1 MPATRLTMASVL
13 VGRETGITPPLPGG
27 PGGTIRGGSSGL
39 CCMRTHATGD
49 LFSPR
54 SRASAESR
62 KRRRSRS
69 GWFGEYPLRNPPR
82 MEEGILRIPSMTVM
96 ASETIRRR
104 LREVPD
110 SPGVYLL
117 RDTREQVIYV
127 GKALR
132 LRDRLRAYFTTGYG
146 QTARTAELV
155 QRVYDFEFVKTANE
169 VEALV
174 LENNLIKHYRPRFNI
189 RLKDDKN
196 YLYLKLPVTEEYP
209 RVHYTRRVLDD
220 GALYF
225 GPYTSA
231 QSLRSTVKSIRQLLP
246 FRTCSEDI
254 FKQGKV
260 CLDFHIKRCPGPCER
275 RISSEDYKARINE
288 VALFMEGRSD
298 LLVRELHERMD
309 SAAGRLDF
317 ENAARYRDQLQS
329 IERIADRQK
338 VLTRGRDDQDIVA
351 YARSGNDVFVEV
363 AYVRQSKMVGH
374 DGHALDGA
382 GDATEPELLRGFM
395 LQYYSSATHVP
406 RSVILPGPV
415 EEPELIKGWLS
426 EKRGRPVE
434 VDVPQRG
441 RLRALVTQLGET
453 AKQELEQIR
462 IQADYDRSRTEP
474 MLAALAEALDLESP
488 PKRIECYDISNI
500 QGDSAVGSMVVFED
514 GRPRNDHYRHFRIKY
529 VPGPN
534 DFAMLQEV
542 LRRRLERLESAQRRE
557 EVGSIGDRSFT
568 SRPGL
573 ILIDGGKSQL
583 SAALEVTEAAGYA
596 DIPTFA
602 LAKEREEIFAPGRA
616 EPIVQERNSP
626 GMFLVQRIR
635 DEAHRFAITHH
646 RKVRA
651 RKALTSPLDSVEG
664 IGPARKRALLRHFG
678 SVQAIREAPVGEIV
692 KLGIHERLAVRL
704 KETL

>member
-1 MPATRLTMASVL
+1 
-13 VGRETGITPPLPGG
+13 
-27 PGGTIRGGSSGL
+27 
-39 CCMRTHATGD
+39 
-49 LFSPR
+49 
-54 SRASAESR
+54 
-62 KRRRSRS
+62 
-69 GWFGEYPLRNPPR
+69 
-82 MEEGILRIPSMTVM
+82 MEEGILGIPSMTVM

-117 RDTREQVIYV
+117 RDTSGQVIYV

-132 LRDRLRAYFTTGYG
+132 LRDRLRSYFTAGSG
-146 QTARTAELV
+146 LTARVADLV
-155 QRVYDFEFVKTANE
+155 RRVYDFEFVTTANE

-174 LENNLIKHYRPRFNI
+174 LECNLIKNYRPRFNI

-209 RVHYTRRVLDD
+209 RVHYSRRVLKD
-220 GALYF
+220 GAQYF

-231 QSLRSTVKSIRQLLP
+231 QSLRGTVKSIRQLLP
-246 FRTCSEDI
+246 FRTCSDEI

-275 RISSEDYKARINE
+275 RISPEDYQARIHE

-298 LLVRELHERMD
+298 VLVRELKERMEG
-309 SAAGRLDF
+309 AATRLDF

-338 VLTRGRDDQDIVA
+338 VLTRGRHDQDLIA
-351 YARSGNDVFVEV
+351 YARHGGEVFVEV
-363 AYVRQSKMVGH
+363 AYVRQGKMVGH
-374 DGHALDGA
+374 DGHPLDGA
-382 GDATEPELLRGFM
+382 GDAAEAELLRGFV
-395 LQYYSSATHVP
+395 LQYYTSATHVP
-406 RSVILPGPV
+406 RTVILPGAV
-415 EEPELIKGWLS
+415 DEPELLEGWLS
-426 EKRGRPVE
+426 QRRNGPVTIE
-434 VDVPQRG
+434 VPQRG
-441 RLRALVTQLGET
+441 RKRALVAQLAET
-453 AKQELEQIR
+453 AAQELEQLR

-500 QGDSAVGSMVVFED
+500 QGDSAVGAMVVFED
-514 GRPRNDHYRHFRIKY
+514 GRPRNDHYRHFRIKF

-557 EVGSIGDRSFT
+557 ETDVVGDRSFT
-568 SRPGL
+568 SRPDL
-573 ILIDGGKSQL
+573 ILIDGGRGQL
-583 SAALEVTEAAGYA
+583 SAALEVLESAGYA

-616 EPIVQERNSP
+616 DPIVQERNSP

-646 RKVRA
+646 RKVRS

-678 SVQAIREAPVGEIV
+678 SVQAIREAPVEDIV
-692 KLGIHERLAVRL
+692 ALGIHERLAKRL
-704 KETL
+704 KENL

>member
-1 MPATRLTMASVL
+1 MAISLEDTV
-13 VGRETGITPPLPGG
+13 
-27 PGGTIRGGSSGL
+27 
-39 CCMRTHATGD
+39 
-49 LFSPR
+49 
-54 SRASAESR
+54 
-62 KRRRSRS
+62 KRRLKAV
-69 GWFGEYPLRNPPR
+69 P
-82 MEEGILRIPSMTVM
+82 EG
-96 ASETIRRR
+96 
-104 LREVPD
+104 
-110 SPGVYLL
+110 PGVYLF
-117 RDTREQVIYV
+117 RDNRAQVIYV

-132 LRDRLRAYFTTGYG
+132 LRDRLRSYFTTGYG
-146 QTARTAELV
+146 ETARVAELV
-155 QRVYDFEFVKTANE
+155 RKIYDFEFVTTANE

-174 LENNLIKHYRPRFNI
+174 LECNLIKNYRPRFNI

-196 YLYLKLPVTEEYP
+196 YLYLKLPVTEEFP
-209 RVHYTRRVLDD
+209 RVHYSRRVVKD

-231 QSLRSTVKSIRQLLP
+231 QSLRGTVKSIRQLLP
-246 FRTCSEDI
+246 FRTCSDEI

-275 RISSEDYKARINE
+275 RISSEDYKARIHE

-298 LLVRELHERMD
+298 VLVHELTDRME
-309 SAAGRLDF
+309 SSAGRLDF

-338 VLTRGRDDQDIVA
+338 VLTRGRDDQDLIA
-351 YARSGNDVFVEV
+351 YARSAGEVFVEV
-363 AYVRQSKMVGH
+363 AYVRQGKMVGH

-382 GDATEPELLRGFM
+382 GDALENELLRGFM
-395 LQYYSSATHVP
+395 LQYYASATHIP
-406 RSVILPGPV
+406 RSIILPGPV
-415 EEPELIKGWLS
+415 EEPELLTGWLA
-426 EKRGRPVE
+426 EKRGGPVTIE
-434 VDVPQRG
+434 VPQRG
-441 RLRALVTQLGET
+441 RKRALVTQLAET
-453 AKQELEQIR
+453 AAQELEQMR

-500 QGDSAVGSMVVFED
+500 QGDSAVGAMVVFED
-514 GRPRNDHYRHFRIKY
+514 GRPRNDHYRHFRIKFT
-529 VPGPN
+529 PGPN

-557 EVGSIGDRSFT
+557 DAEVVGDRSFT
-568 SRPGL
+568 SRPDL
-573 ILIDGGKSQL
+573 ILIDGGKGQL
-583 SAALEVTEAAGYA
+583 SAALEVLESAGYA

-602 LAKEREEIFAPGRA
+602 LAKEREEIFAPNRS

-626 GMFLVQRIR
+626 GMFLVQRVR

-678 SVQAIREAPVGEIV
+678 SVQAIREAAVEDIV
-692 KLGIHERLAVRL
+692 ALGVPERLAKRL

>member
-1 MPATRLTMASVL
+1 MA
-13 VGRETGITPPLPGG
+13 ITKED
-27 PGGTIRGGSSGL
+27 
-39 CCMRTHATGD
+39 AV
-49 LFSPR
+49 
-54 SRASAESR
+54 
-62 KRRRSRS
+62 K
-69 GWFGEYPLRNPPR
+69 
-82 MEEGILRIPSMTVM
+82 
-96 ASETIRRR
+96 RR
-104 LREVPD
+104 LRAVPD
-110 SPGVYLL
+110 GPGVYLF
-117 RDTREQVIYV
+117 RDNRAQVIYV

-132 LRDRLRAYFTTGYG
+132 LRDRLRSYFTPGYSE
-146 QTARTAELV
+146 TARVADLV
-155 QRVYDFEFVKTANE
+155 RKIYDFEFVTTANE

-174 LENNLIKHYRPRFNI
+174 LECNLIKNYRPRFNI

-196 YLYLKLPVTEEYP
+196 YLYLKLPVTEQFP
-209 RVHYTRRVLDD
+209 RVHYSRRVLKD

-246 FRTCSEDI
+246 FRTCSDEI

-275 RISSEDYKARINE
+275 RISPEDYKARIHE

-298 LLVRELHERMD
+298 VLVHELNDRMD

-329 IERIADRQK
+329 IEKIADRQK
-338 VLTRGRDDQDIVA
+338 VLTRGRDDQDLVA
-351 YARSGNDVFVEV
+351 YARSGGDVFVEV
-363 AYVRQSKMVGH
+363 AYVRQGKMVGQ

-382 GDATEPELLRGFM
+382 SDAVESELLRGFL
-395 LQYYSSATHVP
+395 LQYYASATHIP
-406 RSVILPGPV
+406 RSIVLPGAV
-415 EEPELIKGWLS
+415 EEPELLTGWLT
-426 EKRGRPVE
+426 ERRGGPVTIE
-434 VDVPQRG
+434 VPQRG
-441 RLRALVTQLGET
+441 RKRALVTQLAET
-453 AKQELEQIR
+453 AGQELEQMR

-500 QGDSAVGSMVVFED
+500 QGDSAVGAMVVFED
-514 GRPRNDHYRHFRIKY
+514 GRPRNDHYRHFRIKF

-542 LRRRLERLESAQRRE
+542 LRRRLERLESSQRRE
-557 EVGSIGDRSFT
+557 DADAVGDRSFT
-568 SRPGL
+568 SRPDL
-573 ILIDGGKSQL
+573 ILIDGGKGQL
-583 SAALEVTEAAGYA
+583 SAALEVLESAGYA

-602 LAKEREEIFAPGRA
+602 LAKEREEIFAPNRS

-678 SVQAIREAPVGEIV
+678 SVQAIRDAAVEDIV
-692 KLGIHERLAVRL
+692 ALGVPERLAKRL

>member
-1 MPATRLTMASVL
+1 MAVTL
-13 VGRETGITPPLPGG
+13 ED
-27 PGGTIRGGSSGL
+27 TI
-39 CCMRTHATGD
+39 
-49 LFSPR
+49 
-54 SRASAESR
+54 
-62 KRRRSRS
+62 KRR
-69 GWFGEYPLRNPPR
+69 LQ
-82 MEEGILRIPSMTVM
+82 
-96 ASETIRRR
+96 A
-104 LREVPD
+104 VPD
-110 SPGVYLL
+110 SPGVYMF
-117 RDTREQVIYV
+117 RDNRSQVIYV

-132 LRDRLRAYFTTGYG
+132 LRDRLRSYFTPGYAE
-146 QTARTAELV
+146 TARVSELI
-155 QRVYDFEFVKTANE
+155 RRATDFEFVTTANE

-174 LENNLIKHYRPRFNI
+174 LENNLIKNYRPRFNI

-196 YLYLKLPVTEEYP
+196 YLYLKLPVTEAFP
-209 RVHYTRRVLDD
+209 RVHYSRRVQND

-231 QSLRSTVKSIRQLLP
+231 LSLRSTVKSIRQLLP
-246 FRTCSEDI
+246 FRTCSDEI

-298 LLVRELHERMD
+298 LLVRELEDRMQT
-309 SAAGRLDF
+309 AAERLDF

-382 GDATEPELLRGFM
+382 GEATEPELLRGFM
-395 LQYYSSATHVP
+395 LQYYSSATHIP

-415 EEPELIKGWLS
+415 DEPELITGWLT
-426 EKRGRPVE
+426 EKRGRPVSIE
-434 VDVPQRG
+434 IPRRG
-441 RLRALVTQLGET
+441 RLRALVTQLAET

-514 GRPRNDHYRHFRIKY
+514 GRPRNDHYRHFRIKFT
-529 VPGPN
+529 PGPN

-557 EVGSIGDRSFT
+557 EAEIVGDRSFT
-568 SRPGL
+568 SRPDL
-573 ILIDGGKSQL
+573 ILIDGGKGQL
-583 SAALEVTEAAGYA
+583 SAALEVMEAAGYA

-602 LAKEREEIFAPGRA
+602 LAKEREEIFAPGRV
-616 EPIVQERNSP
+616 EPIVQEHNSP

-646 RKVRA
+646 RKVRS

-664 IGPARKRALLRHFG
+664 IGPARKRTLLRHFG

-692 KLGIHERLAVRL
+692 KLGIPERLAARL

>member
-1 MPATRLTMASVL
+1 MAVIQ
-13 VGRETGITPPLPGG
+13 E
-27 PGGTIRGGSSGL
+27 
-39 CCMRTHATGD
+39 
-49 LFSPR
+49 
-54 SRASAESR
+54 
-62 KRRRSRS
+62 
-69 GWFGEYPLRNPPR
+69 
-82 MEEGILRIPSMTVM
+82 
-96 ASETIRRR
+96 ETIKRR
-104 LREVPD
+104 LRAVPEG
-110 SPGVYLL
+110 PGVYLF
-117 RDTREQVIYV
+117 RDSRAQVIYV

-132 LRDRLRAYFTTGYG
+132 LRDRLRSYFTPGYG
-146 QTARTAELV
+146 ETARVAELV
-155 QRVYDFEFVKTANE
+155 RKVFDFEFVTTANE

-174 LENNLIKHYRPRFNI
+174 LECNLIKNYRPRFNI

-196 YLYLKLPVTEEYP
+196 YLYLKLPVTEEFP
-209 RVHYTRRVLDD
+209 RVHYSRRVQKD

-231 QSLRSTVKSIRQLLP
+231 QSLRGTVKSIRQLLP
-246 FRTCSEDI
+246 FRTCSDEI

-275 RISSEDYKARINE
+275 RISSEDYKARIHE

-298 LLVRELHERMD
+298 TLVHELKDRMGG
-309 SAAGRLDF
+309 AAGRLDF

-329 IERIADRQK
+329 IEKIADRQK
-338 VLTRGRDDQDIVA
+338 VLTRGRDDQDLVA
-351 YARSGNDVFVEV
+351 YARSGGDVFAEV
-363 AYVRQSKMVGH
+363 AYVRQGKMVGH

-382 GDATEPELLRGFM
+382 GDAVEGELLRGFL
-395 LQYYSSATHVP
+395 LQYYASATHIP
-406 RSVILPGPV
+406 RSIILPGAV
-415 EEPELIKGWLS
+415 EEPELLTGWLS
-426 EKRGRPVE
+426 ERRGGPVTIE
-434 VDVPQRG
+434 VPQRG
-441 RLRALVTQLGET
+441 RKRALVTQLAET
-453 AKQELEQIR
+453 AAQELEQLR

-474 MLAALAEALDLESP
+474 MLAALADALGLEDP

-500 QGDSAVGSMVVFED
+500 QGDSAVGAMVVFED
-514 GRPRNDHYRHFRIKY
+514 GRPRNDHYRHFKIKF

-557 EVGSIGDRSFT
+557 DADVVGDRSFT
-568 SRPGL
+568 SRPDL
-573 ILIDGGKSQL
+573 ILIDGGKGQL
-583 SAALEVTEAAGYA
+583 SAALEVLESAGYA

-602 LAKEREEIFAPGRA
+602 LAKEREEIFAPGRS

-646 RKVRA
+646 RKVRS

-664 IGPARKRALLRHFG
+664 IGPARKRVLLRHFG
-678 SVQAIREAPVGEIV
+678 SVQAIREAAVEDIV
-692 KLGIHERLAVRL
+692 ALGVPERLAKRL

>member
-1 MPATRLTMASVL
+1 MAISL
-13 VGRETGITPPLPGG
+13 ED
-27 PGGTIRGGSSGL
+27 TI
-39 CCMRTHATGD
+39 
-49 LFSPR
+49 
-54 SRASAESR
+54 
-62 KRRRSRS
+62 KRR
-69 GWFGEYPLRNPPR
+69 LQ
-82 MEEGILRIPSMTVM
+82 
-96 ASETIRRR
+96 A
-104 LREVPD
+104 VPE
-110 SPGVYLL
+110 SPGVYMF
-117 RDTREQVIYV
+117 RDKRTQVIYV

-132 LRDRLRAYFTTGYG
+132 LRDRLRSYFTPGYADAG
-146 QTARTAELV
+146 RIAELMSRAV
-155 QRVYDFEFVKTANE
+155 DFEFVTTANE

-174 LENNLIKHYRPRFNI
+174 LENNLIKNYRPRFNI

-196 YLYLKLPVTEEYP
+196 YLYLKLPVTEEFP
-209 RVHYTRRVLDD
+209 RVHYSRRVQND

-231 QSLRSTVKSIRQLLP
+231 LSLRSTVKSIRQLLP
-246 FRTCSEDI
+246 FRTCSDEI

-275 RISSEDYKARINE
+275 RITSDDYKARINE

-298 LLVRELHERMD
+298 ILVRELRQRMD
-309 SAAGRLDF
+309 DAANRLDF

-351 YARSGNDVFVEV
+351 YARSGNDVYVEV
-363 AYVRQSKMVGH
+363 AYVRQGKMVGH

-382 GDATEPELLRGFM
+382 ADASEPELLRGFM

-406 RSVILPGPV
+406 RDVVLPGPV
-415 EEPELIKGWLS
+415 DEPELITGWLS
-426 EKRGRPVE
+426 QKRGRPVTIE
-434 VDVPQRG
+434 VPQRG
-441 RLRALVTQLGET
+441 RKRALVTQLAET
-453 AKQELEQIR
+453 AKQELEQMR

-488 PKRIECYDISNI
+488 PRRIECYDISNI
-500 QGDSAVGSMVVFED
+500 QGESAVGSMVVFED
-514 GRPRNDHYRHFRIKY
+514 GRPRNEHYRHFRIKY

-542 LRRRLERLESAQRRE
+542 LRRRLERLEQSQRRE
-557 EVGSIGDRSFT
+557 EADIVGDRSFT
-568 SRPGL
+568 SRPDL
-573 ILIDGGKSQL
+573 ILIDGGKGQL
-583 SAALEVTEAAGYA
+583 SAALEVLESAGYA

-602 LAKEREEIFAPGRA
+602 LAKEREEIFAPGRV

-678 SVQAIREAPVGEIV
+678 SVQAIREAPVDEIV
-692 KLGIHERLAVRL
+692 KLGIPERLAMRL

>member
-1 MPATRLTMASVL
+1 VA
-13 VGRETGITPPLPGG
+13 ITQED
-27 PGGTIRGGSSGL
+27 
-39 CCMRTHATGD
+39 AV
-49 LFSPR
+49 
-54 SRASAESR
+54 
-62 KRRRSRS
+62 K
-69 GWFGEYPLRNPPR
+69 
-82 MEEGILRIPSMTVM
+82 
-96 ASETIRRR
+96 RR
-104 LREVPD
+104 LRAVPD
-110 SPGVYLL
+110 GPGVYLF
-117 RDTREQVIYV
+117 RDHRAQVIYV

-132 LRDRLRAYFTTGYG
+132 LRDRLRSYFTPGYG
-146 QTARTAELV
+146 ETARVAELV
-155 QRVYDFEFVKTANE
+155 RKVYDFEFVTTANE

-174 LENNLIKHYRPRFNI
+174 LECNLIKNYRPRFNI

-196 YLYLKLPVTEEYP
+196 YLYLKLPITEEYP
-209 RVHYTRRVLDD
+209 RVHYSRRVLKD
-220 GALYF
+220 GAQYF

-231 QSLRSTVKSIRQLLP
+231 QSLRGTVKSIRQLLP
-246 FRTCSEDI
+246 FRTCSDEI

-260 CLDFHIKRCPGPCER
+260 CLDFHIKRCPGPCEK
-275 RISSEDYKARINE
+275 RISPEDYKARIHE

-298 LLVRELHERMD
+298 VLVNELKDRME
-309 SAAGRLDF
+309 SSAGRLDF

-329 IERIADRQK
+329 IEKIADRQK
-338 VLTRGRDDQDIVA
+338 VLTRGRDDEDLIA
-351 YARSGNDVFVEV
+351 YARSGEQVFVEV
-363 AYVRQSKMVGH
+363 AYVRQGKMVGH

-382 GDATEPELLRGFM
+382 GDAAESELLRGFL
-395 LQYYSSATHVP
+395 LQYYASATHIPRVVIVP
-406 RSVILPGPV
+406 GAV
-415 EEPELIKGWLS
+415 EEPDLLTGWLA
-426 EKRGRPVE
+426 ERRGGPVTIE
-434 VDVPQRG
+434 VPQRG
-441 RLRALVTQLGET
+441 RKRALVTQLAET
-453 AKQELEQIR
+453 AKQELEQLR

-474 MLAALAEALDLESP
+474 MLAALAEALGLEAP

-500 QGDSAVGSMVVFED
+500 QGDSAVGAMVVFED
-514 GRPRNDHYRHFRIKY
+514 GRPRNDHYRHFKIKF

-557 EVGSIGDRSFT
+557 DADAVGDRSFT
-568 SRPGL
+568 SRPDL
-573 ILIDGGKSQL
+573 ILIDGGKGQL
-583 SAALEVTEAAGYA
+583 SAALEVLESAGYA

-602 LAKEREEIFAPGRA
+602 LAKEHEEIFAPGRS

-678 SVQAIREAPVGEIV
+678 SVQAIRDAAVEDIV
-692 KLGIHERLAVRL
+692 ALGVPERLAKRL

>member
-1 MPATRLTMASVL
+1 MGVTLEDTIKARLQA
-13 VGRETGITPPLPGG
+13 
-27 PGGTIRGGSSGL
+27 
-39 CCMRTHATGD
+39 
-49 LFSPR
+49 
-54 SRASAESR
+54 
-62 KRRRSRS
+62 
-69 GWFGEYPLRNPPR
+69 
-82 MEEGILRIPSMTVM
+82 
-96 ASETIRRR
+96 
-104 LREVPD
+104 VPE
-110 SPGVYLL
+110 SPGVYLF
-117 RDTREQVIYV
+117 RDAKTQVIYV

-132 LRDRLRAYFTTGYG
+132 LRDRLRQYFTPGYAE
-146 QTARTAELV
+146 TARVSELV
-155 QRVYDFEFVKTANE
+155 RRATDFEFITTANE

-174 LENNLIKHYRPRFNI
+174 LENSLIKNYRPRFNI

-196 YLYLKLPVTEEYP
+196 YLYLKLPVPEAFP
-209 RVHYTRRVLDD
+209 RVHYSRRVQND

-231 QSLRSTVKSIRQLLP
+231 LSLRSTVKSIRQLLP
-246 FRTCSEDI
+246 FRTCSDEI

-298 LLVRELHERMD
+298 LLVRELEGRMQT
-309 SAAGRLDF
+309 SADKLDF
-317 ENAARYRDQLQS
+317 ENAARYRDQLHS

-351 YARSGNDVFVEV
+351 YARSGSDVFVEV
-363 AYVRQSKMVGH
+363 AYVRQGKMVGH

-382 GDATEPELLRGFM
+382 GDATEPELLRGFV

-415 EEPELIKGWLS
+415 EEPDLITGWLT
-426 EKRGRPVE
+426 EKRGRPVDLE
-434 VDVPQRG
+434 VPQRG
-441 RLRALVTQLGET
+441 RKRALVIQLGET

-474 MLAALAEALDLESP
+474 MLAALAEALDLETP
-488 PKRIECYDISNI
+488 PRRVECYDISNI

-514 GRPRNDHYRHFRIKY
+514 GRPRNDHYRHFRIRF

-557 EVGSIGDRSFT
+557 DAEIGDRSFT
-568 SRPGL
+568 SRPDL
-573 ILIDGGKSQL
+573 ILIDGGKGQL
-583 SAALEVTEAAGYA
+583 SAAIEVLEAAGYA

-646 RKVRA
+646 RKVRS

-678 SVQAIREAPVGEIV
+678 SVQAIREAPVDEIV
-692 KLGIHERLAVRL
+692 KLGIPERLAARL

>member
-1 MPATRLTMASVL
+1 VA
-13 VGRETGITPPLPGG
+13 ITQED
-27 PGGTIRGGSSGL
+27 
-39 CCMRTHATGD
+39 AV
-49 LFSPR
+49 
-54 SRASAESR
+54 
-62 KRRRSRS
+62 K
-69 GWFGEYPLRNPPR
+69 
-82 MEEGILRIPSMTVM
+82 
-96 ASETIRRR
+96 RR
-104 LREVPD
+104 LRAVPD
-110 SPGVYLL
+110 GPGVYLF
-117 RDTREQVIYV
+117 RDHRAQVIYV

-132 LRDRLRAYFTTGYG
+132 LRDRLRSYFTPGYG
-146 QTARTAELV
+146 ETARVAELV
-155 QRVYDFEFVKTANE
+155 RKVYDFEFVTTANE

-174 LENNLIKHYRPRFNI
+174 LECNLIKNYRPRFNI

-196 YLYLKLPVTEEYP
+196 YLYLKLPITEEYP
-209 RVHYTRRVLDD
+209 RVHYSRRVQKD
-220 GALYF
+220 GAQYF

-231 QSLRSTVKSIRQLLP
+231 QSLRGTVKSIRQLLP
-246 FRTCSEDI
+246 FRTCSDEI

-275 RISSEDYKARINE
+275 RISTEDYKARIHE

-298 LLVRELHERMD
+298 VLVHELKDRME
-309 SAAGRLDF
+309 SSAGRLDF

-329 IERIADRQK
+329 IEKIADRQK
-338 VLTRGRDDQDIVA
+338 VLTRGRDDEDLIA
-351 YARSGNDVFVEV
+351 YARSGEQVFVEV
-363 AYVRQSKMVGH
+363 AYVRQGKMVGH

-382 GDATEPELLRGFM
+382 GDAAESELLRGFM
-395 LQYYSSATHVP
+395 LQYYASATHIPRVVIVP
-406 RSVILPGPV
+406 GAV
-415 EEPELIKGWLS
+415 EEPDLLGGWLT
-426 EKRGRPVE
+426 ERRGGPVTIE
-434 VDVPQRG
+434 VPQRG
-441 RLRALVTQLGET
+441 RKRALVTQLAET
-453 AKQELEQIR
+453 AKQELEQLR

-474 MLAALAEALDLESP
+474 MLAALADALGLEAP
-488 PKRIECYDISNI
+488 PKRIECYDISNM
-500 QGDSAVGSMVVFED
+500 QGDSAVGAMVVFED
-514 GRPRNDHYRHFRIKY
+514 GRPRNDHYRHFKIKF

-557 EVGSIGDRSFT
+557 DADAVGDRSFT
-568 SRPGL
+568 SRPDL
-573 ILIDGGKSQL
+573 ILIDGGKGQL
-583 SAALEVTEAAGYA
+583 SAALEVLESAGYA

-602 LAKEREEIFAPGRA
+602 LAKEHEEIFAPGRS

-678 SVQAIREAPVGEIV
+678 SVQAIRDAAVEDIV
-692 KLGIHERLAVRL
+692 ALGVPERLAKRL

>member
-1 MPATRLTMASVL
+1 MAATLEDA
-13 VGRETGITPPLPGG
+13 I
-27 PGGTIRGGSSGL
+27 
-39 CCMRTHATGD
+39 
-49 LFSPR
+49 
-54 SRASAESR
+54 
-62 KRRRSRS
+62 KRR
-69 GWFGEYPLRNPPR
+69 LQ
-82 MEEGILRIPSMTVM
+82 
-96 ASETIRRR
+96 A
-104 LREVPD
+104 VPD
-110 SPGVYLL
+110 SPGVYLF
-117 RDTREQVIYV
+117 RDSKTQVIYV

-132 LRDRLRAYFTTGYG
+132 LRDRLRSYFTPGYAE
-146 QTARTAELV
+146 TARVSELI
-155 QRVYDFEFVKTANE
+155 RRATDFEFVTTANE

-174 LENNLIKHYRPRFNI
+174 LENNLIKNYRPRFNI

-196 YLYLKLPVTEEYP
+196 YLYLKLPVTEDLP
-209 RVHYTRRVLDD
+209 RVHYSRRVLND
-220 GALYF
+220 GAKYF

-231 QSLRSTVKSIRQLLP
+231 LSLRSTVKSIRQLLP
-246 FRTCSEDI
+246 FRTCSDEI
-254 FKQGKV
+254 FRQGKV

-288 VALFMEGRSD
+288 VGLFMEGRSD
-298 LLVRELHERMD
+298 LLVRELHDRMET
-309 SAAGRLDF
+309 SAARLDF
-317 ENAARYRDQLQS
+317 ENAARYRDQLHS

-363 AYVRQSKMVGH
+363 AYIRQGKMVGH

-382 GDATEPELLRGFM
+382 GDVSEPELLRGFM

-406 RSVILPGPV
+406 RTVILPGPV
-415 EEPELIKGWLS
+415 EEPELLTGWLT

-434 VDVPQRG
+434 LAVPQRG
-441 RLRALVTQLGET
+441 RLRALVTQLAET
-453 AKQELEQIR
+453 AAQELEQIR

-514 GRPRNDHYRHFRIKY
+514 GRPRNDHYRHFRIKFT
-529 VPGPN
+529 PGPN

-557 EVGSIGDRSFT
+557 EAEIVGDRSFT
-568 SRPGL
+568 SRPDL
-573 ILIDGGKSQL
+573 ILIDGGRGQL

-646 RKVRA
+646 RKVRS

-678 SVQAIREAPVGEIV
+678 SVQAIREAPVDEIV
-692 KLGIHERLAVRL
+692 KLGIPERLAARL

>member
-1 MPATRLTMASVL
+1 MAISLEDTV
-13 VGRETGITPPLPGG
+13 
-27 PGGTIRGGSSGL
+27 
-39 CCMRTHATGD
+39 
-49 LFSPR
+49 
-54 SRASAESR
+54 
-62 KRRRSRS
+62 KRR
-69 GWFGEYPLRNPPR
+69 LK
-82 MEEGILRIPSMTVM
+82 
-96 ASETIRRR
+96 A
-104 LREVPD
+104 VPD
-110 SPGVYLL
+110 SPGVYLF
-117 RDTREQVIYV
+117 RDNRSQVIYV

-132 LRDRLRAYFTTGYG
+132 LRDRLRSYFTPGYT
-146 QTARTAELV
+146 QTARVAEMV
-155 QRVYDFEFVKTANE
+155 RRATDFEFVTTANE

-174 LENNLIKHYRPRFNI
+174 LECSLIKNYRPRFNI

-196 YLYLKLPVTEEYP
+196 YLYLKLPVTEEFP
-209 RVHYTRRVLDD
+209 RVHYSRRVQND
-220 GALYF
+220 GARYF

-231 QSLRSTVKSIRQLLP
+231 QSLRGTVKSIRQLLP
-246 FRTCSEDI
+246 FRTCSDEI

-260 CLDFHIKRCPGPCER
+260 SLDFHIKRCPGPCER

-298 LLVRELHERMD
+298 LLVNELKERMEG
-309 SAAGRLDF
+309 SANRLDF

-338 VLTRGRDDQDIVA
+338 VLTHGRDDQDLVA
-351 YARSGNDVFVEV
+351 YARHAGDVFVEV
-363 AYVRQSKMVGH
+363 AYIRQGKMVGH

-382 GDATEPELLRGFM
+382 GEATEAELLRGFV
-395 LQYYSSATHVP
+395 LQYYASATHVP
-406 RSVILPGPV
+406 RAVILPGLV
-415 EEPELIKGWLS
+415 DEPDLLAGWLS
-426 EKRGRPVE
+426 QRRGGPVSIEVPRRGRK
-434 VDVPQRG
+434 
-441 RLRALVTQLGET
+441 RALVLQLADT
-453 AKQELEQIR
+453 AGQELEQLR

-488 PKRIECYDISNI
+488 PKRIECYDISNL
-500 QGDSAVGSMVVFED
+500 QGDSAVGAMVVFED
-514 GRPRNDHYRHFRIKY
+514 GRPRNDHYRHFKIKF

-557 EVGSIGDRSFT
+557 EADAVGDRSFT
-568 SRPGL
+568 SRPDL
-573 ILIDGGKSQL
+573 ILIDGGRGQL
-583 SAALEVTEAAGYA
+583 SAALEVLESAGYA

-664 IGPARKRALLRHFG
+664 IGPARKRILLRHFG
-678 SVQAIREAPVGEIV
+678 SVQAIREAPVEDIV
-692 KLGIHERLAVRL
+692 KLGVPERLAKRL
-704 KETL
+704 KESL

>member
-1 MPATRLTMASVL
+1 MAATLE
-13 VGRETGITPPLPGG
+13 ETI
-27 PGGTIRGGSSGL
+27 
-39 CCMRTHATGD
+39 
-49 LFSPR
+49 
-54 SRASAESR
+54 
-62 KRRRSRS
+62 KRR
-69 GWFGEYPLRNPPR
+69 LQ
-82 MEEGILRIPSMTVM
+82 
-96 ASETIRRR
+96 A
-104 LREVPD
+104 VPE
-110 SPGVYLL
+110 SPGVYLF
-117 RDTREQVIYV
+117 RDKKTQVIYV

-132 LRDRLRAYFTTGYG
+132 LRDRLRSYFTPGYAEAG
-146 QTARTAELV
+146 RIAELM
-155 QRVYDFEFVKTANE
+155 QRAVDFEFVTTANE

-174 LENNLIKHYRPRFNI
+174 LENNLIKNYRPRFNI

-196 YLYLKLPVTEEYP
+196 YLYLKLPVTEEFP
-209 RVHYTRRVLDD
+209 RVHYSRRVLND

-231 QSLRSTVKSIRQLLP
+231 LSLRSTVKSIRQLLP
-246 FRTCSEDI
+246 FRTCSDEI

-275 RISSEDYKARINE
+275 RISPEDYRARINE

-298 LLVRELHERMD
+298 LLVGELQGRMEG
-309 SAAGRLDF
+309 AADRLDF

-338 VLTRGRDDQDIVA
+338 VLTRGRDDQDILA
-351 YARSGNDVFVEV
+351 YARSGSDVFVEV
-363 AYVRQSKMVGH
+363 AYVRQGKMVGH

-382 GDATEPELLRGFM
+382 GDAREPELLRGFM

-406 RSVILPGPV
+406 RTVILPGPI
-415 EEPELIKGWLS
+415 EEPELITGWLS

-434 VDVPQRG
+434 LEIPQRG
-441 RLRALVTQLGET
+441 RKRALVLQLADT
-453 AKQELEQIR
+453 AKQELEQLK

-474 MLAALAEALDLESP
+474 MLAALAAALDLETP

-557 EVGSIGDRSFT
+557 EADVVGDRSFT
-568 SRPGL
+568 TRPDL
-573 ILIDGGKSQL
+573 ILIDGGKGQL

-646 RKVRA
+646 RKVRS

-678 SVQAIREAPVGEIV
+678 SVQGIREAPVEEIV
-692 KLGIHERLAVRL
+692 KVGIPGRLAARL

>member
-1 MPATRLTMASVL
+1 MAISL
-13 VGRETGITPPLPGG
+13 ED
-27 PGGTIRGGSSGL
+27 TI
-39 CCMRTHATGD
+39 
-49 LFSPR
+49 
-54 SRASAESR
+54 
-62 KRRRSRS
+62 KRR
-69 GWFGEYPLRNPPR
+69 LQ
-82 MEEGILRIPSMTVM
+82 
-96 ASETIRRR
+96 A
-104 LREVPD
+104 VPE
-110 SPGVYLL
+110 SPGVYMF
-117 RDTREQVIYV
+117 RDNKSQVIYV

-132 LRDRLRAYFTTGYG
+132 LRDRLRSYFTPGYA
-146 QTARTAELV
+146 QTARVAELI
-155 QRVYDFEFVKTANE
+155 RKANDFEFVTTANE

-174 LENNLIKHYRPRFNI
+174 LENNLIKNYRPRFNI

-196 YLYLKLPVTEEYP
+196 YLYLKLPVTEEFP
-209 RVHYTRRVLDD
+209 RVHYSRRVQND

-231 QSLRSTVKSIRQLLP
+231 LSLRSTVKSIRQLLP
-246 FRTCSEDI
+246 FRTCSDEI

-275 RISSEDYKARINE
+275 RITSDDYKARINE

-298 LLVRELHERMD
+298 ILVRELKQRMED
-309 SAAGRLDF
+309 AANRLDF

-351 YARSGNDVFVEV
+351 YARSGNDVYVEV
-363 AYVRQSKMVGH
+363 AYVRQGKMVGH

-382 GDATEPELLRGFM
+382 ADASEPELLRGFM

-406 RSVILPGPV
+406 RDVVLPGPV
-415 EEPELIKGWLS
+415 DEPELITGWLS
-426 EKRGRPVE
+426 QKRGRPVTIE
-434 VDVPQRG
+434 IPQRG
-441 RLRALVTQLGET
+441 RKRALVTQLEET
-453 AKQELEQIR
+453 AKQELQQMR

-474 MLAALAEALDLESP
+474 MLAALAEALDLESTP
-488 PKRIECYDISNI
+488 RRIECYDISNI

-514 GRPRNDHYRHFRIKY
+514 GRPRNEHYRHFRIKY

-542 LRRRLERLESAQRRE
+542 LRRRLERLEQAQRRE
-557 EVGSIGDRSFT
+557 EADIVGDRSFT
-568 SRPGL
+568 SRPDL
-573 ILIDGGKSQL
+573 ILIDGGKGQL
-583 SAALEVTEAAGYA
+583 SAALEVLESAGYA

-602 LAKEREEIFAPGRA
+602 LAKEREEIFAPGRVD
-616 EPIVQERNSP
+616 PIVQERNSP

-678 SVQAIREAPVGEIV
+678 SVQAIREAPVDEIV
-692 KLGIHERLAVRL
+692 KLGIPERLAMRL

>member
-1 MPATRLTMASVL
+1 MAVSL
-13 VGRETGITPPLPGG
+13 EETI
-27 PGGTIRGGSSGL
+27 
-39 CCMRTHATGD
+39 
-49 LFSPR
+49 
-54 SRASAESR
+54 
-62 KRRRSRS
+62 KRR
-69 GWFGEYPLRNPPR
+69 LQ
-82 MEEGILRIPSMTVM
+82 
-96 ASETIRRR
+96 A
-104 LREVPD
+104 VPD
-110 SPGVYLL
+110 TPGVYMF
-117 RDTREQVIYV
+117 RDSKTQVIYV

-132 LRDRLRAYFTTGYG
+132 LRDRLRSYFTPGYAE
-146 QTARTAELV
+146 TARVSELI
-155 QRVYDFEFVKTANE
+155 RRATDFEFVTTANE

-174 LENNLIKHYRPRFNI
+174 LENNLIKNYRPRFNI

-196 YLYLKLPVTEEYP
+196 YLYLKLPVTEEFP
-209 RVHYTRRVLDD
+209 RVHYSRRVQND

-246 FRTCSEDI
+246 FRTCSDEI

-260 CLDFHIKRCPGPCER
+260 CLDFH
-275 RISSEDYKARINE
+275 STDDYKARINE

-298 LLVRELHERMD
+298 ILVRELHDRME
-309 SAAGRLDF
+309 SAASRLDF

-338 VLTRGRDDQDIVA
+338 VVTRGRDDQDIVA

-382 GDATEPELLRGFM
+382 GDAGEAELLRGFM

-406 RSVILPGPV
+406 RTVILPGQV
-415 EEPELIKGWLS
+415 EEPELITGWLS
-426 EKRGRPVE
+426 EKRGRPVTIE
-434 VDVPQRG
+434 VPRRG
-441 RLRALVTQLGET
+441 RKRALVTQLAET
-453 AKQELEQIR
+453 ARQELEQLR

-500 QGDSAVGSMVVFED
+500 QGDSAVGAMVVFED

-542 LRRRLERLESAQRRE
+542 LLRRLERLESAQRRE
-557 EVGSIGDRSFT
+557 EADIVGDRSFT
-568 SRPGL
+568 SRPDL
-573 ILIDGGKSQL
+573 ILIDGGKGQL
-583 SAALEVTEAAGYA
+583 SAALEVLETAGYA

-678 SVQAIREAPVGEIV
+678 SVQAIREAPVDEIV
-692 KLGIHERLAVRL
+692 KLGIPERLAARL

>member
-1 MPATRLTMASVL
+1 VA
-13 VGRETGITPPLPGG
+13 ITQED
-27 PGGTIRGGSSGL
+27 
-39 CCMRTHATGD
+39 AV
-49 LFSPR
+49 
-54 SRASAESR
+54 
-62 KRRRSRS
+62 K
-69 GWFGEYPLRNPPR
+69 
-82 MEEGILRIPSMTVM
+82 
-96 ASETIRRR
+96 RR
-104 LREVPD
+104 LRAVPD
-110 SPGVYLL
+110 GPGVYLF
-117 RDTREQVIYV
+117 RDHRAQVIYV

-132 LRDRLRAYFTTGYG
+132 LRDRLRSYFTPGYG
-146 QTARTAELV
+146 ETARVAELV
-155 QRVYDFEFVKTANE
+155 RKVYDFEFVTTANE

-174 LENNLIKHYRPRFNI
+174 LECNLIKNYRPRFNI

-196 YLYLKLPVTEEYP
+196 YLYLKLPITEEFP
-209 RVHYTRRVLDD
+209 RVHYSRRVQKD
-220 GALYF
+220 GAQYF

-231 QSLRSTVKSIRQLLP
+231 QSLRGTVKSIRQLLP
-246 FRTCSEDI
+246 FRTCSDEI

-275 RISSEDYKARINE
+275 RISSEDYKARIHE

-298 LLVRELHERMD
+298 VLVHELKDRME
-309 SAAGRLDF
+309 SSAGRLDF

-329 IERIADRQK
+329 IEKIADRQR
-338 VLTRGRDDQDIVA
+338 VLTRGRDDEDLIA
-351 YARSGNDVFVEV
+351 YARSGEQVFVEV
-363 AYVRQSKMVGH
+363 AYVRQGKMIGH

-382 GDATEPELLRGFM
+382 GEAAESELLRGFM
-395 LQYYSSATHVP
+395 LQYYASATHIPRVVIVP
-406 RSVILPGPV
+406 GAV
-415 EEPELIKGWLS
+415 EEPDLLTGWLT
-426 EKRGRPVE
+426 ERRGGPVTIE
-434 VDVPQRG
+434 VPQRG
-441 RLRALVTQLGET
+441 RKRALVTQLGET
-453 AKQELEQIR
+453 AKQELEQLR

-474 MLAALAEALDLESP
+474 MLAALAEALGLEAP

-500 QGDSAVGSMVVFED
+500 QGDSAVGAMVVFED
-514 GRPRNDHYRHFRIKY
+514 GRPRNDHYRHFKIKF

-557 EVGSIGDRSFT
+557 DADVVGDRSFT
-568 SRPGL
+568 SRPDL
-573 ILIDGGKSQL
+573 ILIDGGKGQL
-583 SAALEVTEAAGYA
+583 SAALEVLESAGYA

-602 LAKEREEIFAPGRA
+602 LAKEHEEIFAPGRS

-678 SVQAIREAPVGEIV
+678 SVQAIRDAAVEDIV
-692 KLGIHERLAVRL
+692 ALGVPERLAKRL

>member
-1 MPATRLTMASVL
+1 MAVSL
-13 VGRETGITPPLPGG
+13 EDSI
-27 PGGTIRGGSSGL
+27 
-39 CCMRTHATGD
+39 
-49 LFSPR
+49 
-54 SRASAESR
+54 
-62 KRRRSRS
+62 K
-69 GWFGEYPLRNPPR
+69 
-82 MEEGILRIPSMTVM
+82 
-96 ASETIRRR
+96 RR
-104 LREVPD
+104 LRAVPD
-110 SPGVYLL
+110 APGVYLF
-117 RDTREQVIYV
+117 RDTRGQVIYV

-132 LRDRLRAYFTTGYG
+132 LRDRLRSYFTDAYA
-146 QTARTAELV
+146 QTARVAELV
-155 QRVYDFEFVKTANE
+155 RRVFDFEFVTTANE

-174 LENNLIKHYRPRFNI
+174 LECNLIKNYRPRFNI

-196 YLYLKLPVTEEYP
+196 YLYLKLPVTEDYP
-209 RVHYTRRVLDD
+209 RVHYSRRVQND
-220 GALYF
+220 GAQYF

-231 QSLRSTVKSIRQLLP
+231 QSLRGTVKSIRQLLP
-246 FRTCSEDI
+246 FRTCSDEI

-275 RISSEDYKARINE
+275 RISSEDYKARIHE

-298 LLVRELHERMD
+298 VLVRELKERMEG
-309 SAAGRLDF
+309 SANRLDF

-338 VLTRGRDDQDIVA
+338 VLTRGRDDQDLIA
-351 YARSGNDVFVEV
+351 YARHGGEVFVEV
-363 AYVRQSKMVGH
+363 AYVRQGKMVGH

-382 GDATEPELLRGFM
+382 GEAVEAEMLRGFV
-395 LQYYSSATHVP
+395 LQYYASATHVP
-406 RSVILPGPV
+406 RAVILPGPV
-415 EEPELIKGWLS
+415 DEPELLTGWLS
-426 EKRGRPVE
+426 QRRGGPVSIE
-434 VDVPQRG
+434 VPQRG
-441 RLRALVTQLGET
+441 RKRALVTQLAET
-453 AKQELEQIR
+453 AAQELEQLR

-474 MLAALAEALDLESP
+474 MLAALAEALDLETP

-500 QGDSAVGSMVVFED
+500 QGDSAVGAMVVFED
-514 GRPRNDHYRHFRIKY
+514 GSPRNDHYRHFRIKFA
-529 VPGPN
+529 PGPN

-557 EVGSIGDRSFT
+557 EADAVGDRSFT
-568 SRPGL
+568 SRPDL
-573 ILIDGGKSQL
+573 ILIDGGKGQL
-583 SAALEVTEAAGYA
+583 SAALEVMESAGYA

-616 EPIVQERNSP
+616 DPIVQEKNSP

-646 RKVRA
+646 RKVRS

-678 SVQAIREAPVGEIV
+678 SVQAIRDAAVEDIVAVGV
-692 KLGIHERLAVRL
+692 PKRLAQRL

>member
-1 MPATRLTMASVL
+1 MAVSL
-13 VGRETGITPPLPGG
+13 E
-27 PGGTIRGGSSGL
+27 
-39 CCMRTHATGD
+39 
-49 LFSPR
+49 
-54 SRASAESR
+54 
-62 KRRRSRS
+62 
-69 GWFGEYPLRNPPR
+69 
-82 MEEGILRIPSMTVM
+82 
-96 ASETIRRR
+96 ETIQRR
-104 LREVPD
+104 LQAVPE
-110 SPGVYLL
+110 SPGVYLF
-117 RDTREQVIYV
+117 RDAKTQVIYV

-132 LRDRLRAYFTTGYG
+132 LRDRLRQYFTPGYAE
-146 QTARTAELV
+146 TARVSELV
-155 QRVYDFEFVKTANE
+155 RRATDFDFITTANE

-174 LENNLIKHYRPRFNI
+174 LENSLIKNYRPRFNI

-196 YLYLKLPVTEEYP
+196 YLYLKLPVTEAFP
-209 RVHYTRRVLDD
+209 RVHYSRRVLND

-246 FRTCSEDI
+246 FRTCSDEI

-298 LLVRELHERMD
+298 LLVRELEDRMQ
-309 SAAGRLDF
+309 SAADKLDF

-363 AYVRQSKMVGH
+363 AYVRQGKMVGH

-382 GDATEPELLRGFM
+382 ADATEPELLRGFM

-406 RSVILPGPV
+406 RTVILPGPV
-415 EEPELIKGWLS
+415 DEPALITGWLS

-434 VDVPQRG
+434 IEVPQRG
-441 RLRALVTQLGET
+441 RKRGLVTQLGET
-453 AKQELEQIR
+453 ARQELEQIR

-474 MLAALAEALDLESP
+474 MLAALAEALDLETP

-514 GRPRNDHYRHFRIKY
+514 GRPRNDHYRHFRIKF

-557 EVGSIGDRSFT
+557 DAEIGDRSFT
-568 SRPGL
+568 SRPDL
-573 ILIDGGKSQL
+573 ILIDGGKGQL
-583 SAALEVTEAAGYA
+583 SAALEVMEAAGYA
-596 DIPTFA
+596 DIPTFS

-646 RKVRA
+646 RKVRS

-678 SVQAIREAPVGEIV
+678 SVQAIREAPVDEIV
-692 KLGIHERLAVRL
+692 KLGIPERLAARL